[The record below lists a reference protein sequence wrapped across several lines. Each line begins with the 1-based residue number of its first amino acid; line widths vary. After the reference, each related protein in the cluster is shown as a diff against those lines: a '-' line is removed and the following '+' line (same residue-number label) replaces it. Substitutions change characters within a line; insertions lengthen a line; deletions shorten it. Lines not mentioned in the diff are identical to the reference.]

1 MTRTSYPSDLT
12 DLRWDNIE
20 HLFPQPKRGG
30 RPRNYDNRELVNGVS
45 SLALPHKSN
54 GGGLGNVGVAHITQ
68 CDRSVYAVS
77 RKSTCVVERGAP
89 PLSGSIHTVSQGFF
103 QASNMLAGMAGL

>member
-68 CDRSVYAVS
+68 CDCSVYAVS
-77 RKSTCVVERGAP
+77 RKSTCVVERG
-89 PLSGSIHTVSQGFF
+89 GHSQWDLLEKSATFCQF
-103 QASNMLAGMAGL
+103 